1 MERFLI
7 EELRKWKNSSSR
19 KPLILEGARQV
30 GKTWLLKQFGKSD
43 FKNTA
48 YINCDNNPQMQSLFT
63 DFNVQRLL
71 RGFSAISEQK
81 ITAGETLIVLDEI
94 QEIPLALTSL
104 KYFCEEAPQ
113 YHIAVAGSLLGLAIH
128 SGTGFPVGK
137 VDRLSL
143 YPLSFS
149 EFLKAMKK
157 DILLE
162 MIRSKNWEETNP
174 LSNQLIELLRQYYF
188 TGGFP
193 SAVQEYIETQD
204 IKAVRAIQK
213 TIIKDYQNDISKHAP
228 EREIPKISLVW
239 LSIPSQLAKENKK
252 FIYGAIKTGGRAKE
266 FENAIQWLV
275 NAGIVH
281 KITRIN
287 KFEMPLKYYED
298 FESFKLFV
306 NDLGLLGA
314 MTDAPPSEI
323 LVGNNIF
330 TNYKGSFTEQFVAQE
345 YFTASQNQLFYY
357 TNENS
362 TNEIDF
368 VTQSDKIY
376 PIEVK
381 AEVNLK
387 SKSLST
393 VLKNNTSTYGLRFS
407 MSPYKE
413 QERMTNVPLYLAG
426 EYLRNLPE

>member
-30 GKTWLLKQFGKSD
+30 GKTWLLRQFGKSD

-143 YPLSFS
+143 YPLSFN

-174 LSNQLIELLRQYYF
+174 LANQLIELLRQYYF

-345 YFTASQNQLFYY
+345 YFTARQNQLFYY